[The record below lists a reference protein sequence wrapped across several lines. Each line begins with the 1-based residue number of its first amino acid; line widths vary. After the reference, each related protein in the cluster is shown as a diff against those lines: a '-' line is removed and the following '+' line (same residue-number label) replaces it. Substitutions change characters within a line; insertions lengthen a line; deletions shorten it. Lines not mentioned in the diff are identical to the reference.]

1 MILAEPTGCHHQ
13 FIVLS
18 SDIYKKKKKKIHKYA
33 KFHVN
38 SITGRDEI
46 LHARLDDILT
56 NKQTSGQV
64 KISKSR
70 KNKVVFKLTC
80 ISVSL
85 CNGFLFLL
93 INSGM
98 CIGFKMYIY
107 IKFLRS
113 HCLFW
118 HWKDS
123 NVTSAIC
130 HDLLHNVDVYAS
142 WFTIIWRT
150 WWKNY
155 VQNPKPISLKLDSL
169 LYKNTRINL
178 RFSKLFC

>member
-1 MILAEPTGCHHQ
+1 MPLDIGASSWERVLYKRIVKIISLTKNRRFFWTVLFVDLYCQSNYTLVSSNFLIDTINRRDFLTVEMILAEPTGCHHQ
-13 FIVLS
+13 FIVLL
-18 SDIYKKKKKKIHKYA
+18 SDMYKKKKKIHKYA

-38 SITGRDEI
+38 SITERDEI

-70 KNKVVFKLTC
+70 KNKDVFKLTC

-98 CIGFKMYIY
+98 CIGF
-107 IKFLRS
+107 
-113 HCLFW
+113 
-118 HWKDS
+118 
-123 NVTSAIC
+123 
-130 HDLLHNVDVYAS
+130 
-142 WFTIIWRT
+142 
-150 WWKNY
+150 
-155 VQNPKPISLKLDSL
+155 
-169 LYKNTRINL
+169 
-178 RFSKLFC
+178 